1 MNNITKVYI
10 GVLVVVLVLLTLLE
24 LNKTPIINWSLN
36 YELEEK
42 SPFGLY
48 VFNEEAESFFD
59 NKLEKTSESPYNY
72 LPDSATTPK
81 NYLIIENNFTEQGFD
96 KLLTQIDKGS
106 NLFLATSF
114 ISDFIIDTLNLKA
127 NYSYSINDTMEI
139 YFTDEKIK
147 EPIILDKTTTTNF
160 VTKIDTVTTRILAY
174 SENEDHEKEAIL
186 TQIKYGKGK
195 VFILN
200 QPILFT
206 NYYLLKEG
214 NDKIIPHV
222 FDYMPKQETVWFQ
235 DEEMIG
241 VSYSPM
247 RFILQN
253 KSLKYAWY
261 TILVSIILFA
271 FFTAKRK
278 QRIIPIKEPVT
289 NKSVEFVRNIG
300 NLYLQEGNDKDMA
313 HKKATYF
320 LQKVRTELYIPTDE
334 LDDAFARKLQLKTN
348 QSKENIEEAMRLIK
362 KAIHP
367 KAPIQREEFIKLNK
381 LLDEIY
387 K

>member
-10 GVLVVVLVLLTLLE
+10 GILAVVLVLLTLLE
-24 LNKTPIINWSLN
+24 LNKTPIINWSVN
-36 YELEEK
+36 YDIEEK

-59 NKLEKTSESPYNY
+59 NELERTTESPYKY
-72 LPDSATTPK
+72 LPDSAVTPQ
-81 NYLIIENNFTEQGFD
+81 NYLILENDFTEESFN
-96 KLLTQIDKGS
+96 KLLTQVNNGS
-106 NLFLATSF
+106 DLFLASSEIPYF
-114 ISDFIIDTLNLKA
+114 VADTLNF
-127 NYSYSINDTMEI
+127 YFDHSYERNDTLKV

-147 EPIILDKTTTTNF
+147 EPLILDK
-160 VTKIDTVTTRILAY
+160 VTDSGMVAEIDTATTKVLVY
-174 SENEDHEKEAIL
+174 LENDNNEKESVLAEV
-186 TQIKYGKGK
+186 KYGKGK
-195 VFILN
+195 IFIFN
-200 QPILFT
+200 QPIFFT
-206 NYYLLKEG
+206 NYYLLKKG
-214 NDKIIPHV
+214 NDKIIPHF
-222 FDYMPKQETVWFQ
+222 FDYMPKRKTIWFQ
-235 DEEMIG
+235 DDFMIG
-241 VSYSPM
+241 SQSPM

-261 TILVSIILFA
+261 IILFSIILFA

-278 QRIIPIKEPVT
+278 QRIIPIKEPVI

-320 LQKVRTELYIPTDE
+320 LQKVRTELYIPTDK
-334 LDDAFARKLQLKTN
+334 LDDTFARKLQLKTN
-348 QSKENIEEAMRLIK
+348 QSKENIEEAIRLIK

-367 KAPIQREEFIKLNK
+367 KAPIQQEEFIKLNK